1 MAHENLAL
9 PYVLGALSP
18 IERDAI
24 TRARLYDRSLEHAI
38 ASFERHM
45 VAHLQLG
52 DRAVPPTDLWR
63 NIVSALAEE
72 RAALAGRRIE
82 TFPDGQWQAIAPGTE
97 AKQMAEDAWL
107 LRCDPGVAVSS
118 RPLGMDEHLLIVAG
132 DLCLSGRCFSTGD
145 YLFSP
150 AEDSAADELHSI
162 SGCILLVL
170 RAASQN
176 IPSSM
181 HPPDGPAS

>member
-18 IERDAI
+18 VERDAL

-38 ASFERHM
+38 TSFERHM
-45 VAHLQLG
+45 AAHLQIG
-52 DRAVPPTDLWR
+52 DRTVPPTDLWR
-63 NIVSALAEE
+63 NIVSALADE
-72 RAALAGRRIE
+72 RAALAGKRIE
-82 TFPDGQWQAIAPGTE
+82 TFPDGQWQVIAPGTE

-107 LRCDPGVAVSS
+107 LRCDPGVIVDS
-118 RPLGMDEHLLIVAG
+118 RPIGTDEHLLIVAG

-150 AEDSAADELHSI
+150 AEDSAADELRSI
-162 SGCILLVL
+162 GGCILLVL

-176 IPSSM
+176 IRSSM
-181 HPPDGPAS
+181 HPSDGPDP